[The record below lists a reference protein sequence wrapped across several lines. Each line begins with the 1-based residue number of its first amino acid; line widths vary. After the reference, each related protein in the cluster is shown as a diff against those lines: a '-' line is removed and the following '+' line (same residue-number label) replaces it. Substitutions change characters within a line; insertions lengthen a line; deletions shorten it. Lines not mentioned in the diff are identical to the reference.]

1 MINDYELFLFDFDGT
16 LFDIYESSVYVFEEA
31 FRRIGVNIDKKDVL
45 AYTREPIRDTYRK
58 LVGSMDEYPSFIDS
72 INELVFSQKVV
83 DMAEIYEDTARILK
97 FLKEKNK
104 LIGIVTSNAKDH
116 LIDVLKRFDLENI
129 FDVIIGNKE
138 ESEPK
143 PSPKP
148 ILKALETLNYLN
160 KEKVVY
166 IGDSLNDVLAA
177 YNADIDG
184 VLLDR
189 LGEFSNIREFKVIR
203 SLDEIIR

>member
-16 LFDIYESSVYVFEEA
+16 LFDTYDSSVYVFEEA
-31 FRRIGVNIDKKDVL
+31 FRRIGINIDKKDVL

-58 LVGSMDEYPSFIDS
+58 LVGSMNGYPSFIDS

-83 DMAEIYEDTARILK
+83 DMAEIYEDTARILT

-116 LIDVLKRFDLENI
+116 LLDVLKRFDLDKM

-148 ILKALETLNYLN
+148 ILKALEKLNYLD
-160 KEKVVY
+160 KEKVIY

-177 YNADIDG
+177 YNADIGG

>member
-16 LFDIYESSVYVFEEA
+16 LFDTYDSSVYVFEEA
-31 FRRIGVNIDKKDVL
+31 FRRIGINIDKKDVL
-45 AYTREPIRDTYRK
+45 AYTREPIRDTYKK
-58 LVGSMDEYPSFIDS
+58 LVGSMDGYPSFIDL

-83 DMAEIYEDTARILK
+83 DMAEIYEDTARILR

-116 LIDVLKRFDLENI
+116 LLDVLKRFDLENI

-148 ILKALETLNYLN
+148 ILKALETLNYLD

-189 LGEFSNIREFKVIR
+189 LGEFFNIREFKVIR

>member
-16 LFDIYESSVYVFEEA
+16 LFDTYDSSVYVFEEA
-31 FRRIGVNIDKKDVL
+31 FRRIGINIDKKDVL

-58 LVGSMDEYPSFIDS
+58 LVGSMNGYPSFIDS

-83 DMAEIYEDTARILK
+83 DMAEIYEDTARILT

-116 LIDVLKRFDLENI
+116 LLDVLKRFDLDKM

-148 ILKALETLNYLN
+148 ILKALEKLNYLD

-177 YNADIDG
+177 YNADIGG